1 MRKKMR
7 KEKGDPDVQT
17 QYSDCFA
24 PDRHATYNFKLNLY
38 LNPMAFKTLIIAF
51 FLLGTISQ
59 SFSQREFKTN
69 EGDTTYVM
77 KRYVFM
83 LLNQGPNRDQDSATI
98 VKIQEGHMNHINEM
112 AKTGKMFMAGP
123 FETGGKHR
131 GILVFDVDS
140 ISEALKMESTDPAI
154 LSGRLEM
161 QAIYWWAAKGTK
173 LP

>member
-1 MRKKMR
+1 MI
-7 KEKGDPDVQT
+7 
-17 QYSDCFA
+17 
-24 PDRHATYNFKLNLY
+24 
-38 LNPMAFKTLIIAF
+38 FKTLVIVF
-51 FLLGTISQ
+51 FLLANLSQ
-59 SFSQREFKTN
+59 TFAQREFSTK

-83 LLNQGPNRDQDSATI
+83 LLNEGPNRDQDAAAAL
-98 VKIQEGHMNHINEM
+98 KIQEGHMNHINEM
-112 AKTGKMFMAGP
+112 AKTGKMFLAGP
-123 FETGGKHR
+123 FEKGGKHR

-161 QAIYWWAAKGTK
+161 QAIYWWAAKGSK